1 MLKKPDSPIRKYLRP
16 LLQSKKGESTPM
28 IPALRRNKPM
38 SDDEVREHLFDEKA
52 RIAARGRVRQF
63 VFGSLDGLLVP
74 LGVVSG
80 VAGGTGN
87 IHAVIV
93 AGLAEA
99 FAGAL
104 SMGAGEYLSGKAETQ
119 VQQYEIA
126 REGREIVRN
135 PEVERREIIALF
147 QREGLPLESARTV
160 ARLITTSPEAWLKTM
175 SEKELGLSV
184 DAPTDQWLDS
194 LYMGVSYLV
203 ASAVPLL
210 PYFFLPLRDAF
221 IVSLV
226 ATLVALLIIGYVK
239 GTLAHMNIL
248 RSALE
253 VAVVGT
259 ISGLGGYFL
268 GNVVPLLFGK

>member
-1 MLKKPDSPIRKYLRP
+1 VARMQGAK
-16 LLQSKKGESTPM
+16 
-28 IPALRRNKPM
+28 RRQM
-38 SDDEVREHLFDEKA
+38 TDEQIHEHLFDERA

-87 IHAVIV
+87 LHAVVV

-104 SMGAGEYLSGKAETQ
+104 SMGAGEYLSGRAEVQ
-119 VQQYEIA
+119 VQRYEIE
-126 REGREIVRN
+126 REGHEIQRN
-135 PEVERREIIALF
+135 PEVERREIAALF
-147 QREGLPLESARTV
+147 EREGIPPESARQV
-160 ARLITTSPEAWLKTM
+160 SRIIATSPEAWLKTM
-175 SEKELGLSV
+175 AEKELGLSV
-184 DAPTDQWLDS
+184 DGANDQWIDS
-194 LYMGVSYLV
+194 LYMGISYLV
-203 ASAVPLL
+203 ASSVPLL
-210 PYFFLPLRDAF
+210 PYFFLSLRLAF
-221 IVSLV
+221 VVSLV

-253 VAVVGT
+253 VVVVGS

-268 GNVVPLLFGK
+268 GNVVPSLFGK

>member
-1 MLKKPDSPIRKYLRP
+1 
-16 LLQSKKGESTPM
+16 M
-28 IPALRRNKPM
+28 IPPLRRDKQM
-38 SDDEVREHLFDEKA
+38 SDEQVNEHLFDERA

-87 IHAVIV
+87 VHAVIV

-104 SMGAGEYLSGKAETQ
+104 SMGAGEYLSGTAEAQ
-119 VQQYEIA
+119 VQRYEIE

-135 PEVERREIIALF
+135 PTVERREIVALF

-160 ARLITTSPEAWLKTM
+160 ARLITTSPESWLKTM
-175 SEKELGLSV
+175 VEKELGLSV
-184 DAPTDQWLDS
+184 DAPSDQWLDS
-194 LYMGVSYLV
+194 LYMGISYLV
-203 ASAVPLL
+203 ASSVPLL
-210 PYFFLPLRDAF
+210 PYFFLSLRVAF
-221 IVSLV
+221 ITSLV
-226 ATLVALLIIGYVK
+226 ATLLALLIIGYVK

-248 RSALE
+248 RSAAE
-253 VAVVGT
+253 VALVGS

-268 GNVVPLLFGK
+268 GNVVPALFGK